1 MTRFIAIFLFA
12 LLAMPATAAGVFK
25 CTNAEGKTY
34 YSERACPKDE
44 SAEKL
49 RVPKATA
56 DDEASAEADGKEGS
70 SLDQQIANAT
80 DPVIKAQLE
89 LRKKECELARTQLQ
103 RYEGAPYLVEQQA
116 DGTQRRLSDEEAA
129 AQKQQ
134 LRDLIAQ
141 RCQ

>member
-1 MTRFIAIFLFA
+1 MIRLAAIFLFA
-12 LLAMPATAAGVFK
+12 LVAMPADAAGVYK

-34 YSERACPKDE
+34 YSDRACPKNE
-44 SAEKL
+44 SAERL
-49 RVPKATA
+49 RVPKSAQGDATA
-56 DDEASAEADGKEGS
+56 ETDGEAGS

-80 DPVIKAQLE
+80 DPVVKAQLE

-103 RYEGAPYLVEQQA
+103 RYADAPYLVEQQA

-129 AQKQQ
+129 AEKQK
-134 LRDLIAQ
+134 LRDMLAS

>member
-1 MTRFIAIFLFA
+1 MTRLIAIFLFA

-44 SAEKL
+44 STERL
-49 RVPKATA
+49 RVPKASA
-56 DDEASAEADGKEGS
+56 DDEAPAEGAEGS

-103 RYEGAPYLVEQQA
+103 RYEGAPYLVEQQD

>member
-1 MTRFIAIFLFA
+1 MTRLIAIFLFA
-12 LLAMPATAAGVFK
+12 LLAMPASAAGVFK

-44 SAEKL
+44 SAERL
-49 RVPKATA
+49 RVPRASGNDDASEAT
-56 DDEASAEADGKEGS
+56 GNEGS
-70 SLDQQIANAT
+70 SLDQQIADAT

-103 RYEGAPYLVEQQA
+103 RYEDAPYLVEQQD
-116 DGTQRRLSDEEAA
+116 DGTQRRLSDEETA

-134 LRDLIAQ
+134 LRDLLAQ

>member
-1 MTRFIAIFLFA
+1 MTRLIAIFLFA
-12 LLAMPATAAGVFK
+12 LLATPASAAGVFK

-44 SAEKL
+44 SAERL
-49 RVPKATA
+49 RVPKASA
-56 DDEASAEADGKEGS
+56 DDEATAEGKKGS
-70 SLDQQIANAT
+70 SLDEQIANAT
-80 DPVIKAQLE
+80 DPVLKAQLE

-103 RYEGAPYLVEQQA
+103 RYEDAPYLVEQQA
-116 DGTQRRLSDEEAA
+116 DGTQRRLSDEETA

-134 LRDLIAQ
+134 LRELLAQ